1 MDDERKEK
9 FLALLE
15 PVYPRLSRYALA
27 MTHNREDAKDLVG
40 EAILVALERFD
51 SIRSDD
57 GFPGFLYRIVART
70 HKRWHRRERQNVGI
84 EKLQLETIVDP
95 RAMPDAAAEMAIV
108 MAALDKLPAKMK
120 ETILLFDIG
129 DLSLEE
135 IRNIQ
140 GGTLSGVKT
149 RLRRGREMLK
159 QILGID
165 SGENATGKTKQNL
178 LGKNNE
184 TNIILMEAIEHYAL

>member
-1 MDDERKEK
+1 MNDARKER

-40 EAILVALERFD
+40 EAVLIALERFD
-51 SIRSDD
+51 FIRSED

-70 HKRWHRRERQNVGI
+70 HKRWHRRDRRSVGM
-84 EKLQLETIVDP
+84 EDVALETIVDS
-95 RAMPDAAAEMAIV
+95 RAMPDVAAEMAIV

-135 IRNIQ
+135 IRHIQ

-149 RLRRGREMLK
+149 RLRRGRDMLK
-159 QILGID
+159 SILRID
-165 SGENATGKTKQNL
+165 PEENATNNTHKAQ

-184 TNIILMEAIEHYAL
+184 PNIILMEALENYAL

>member
-1 MDDERKEK
+1 MDNERKEK

-40 EAILVALERFD
+40 EAVLVALERFD
-51 SIRSDD
+51 SIRNEE

-70 HKRWHRRERQNVGI
+70 HKRWHYRDRRNVAI
-84 EKLQLETIVDP
+84 EDVQLETIVDS

-140 GGTLSGVKT
+140 GGTLSGVKS
-149 RLRRGREMLK
+149 RLRRGRDMLK
-159 QILGID
+159 QLLGID
-165 SGENATGKTKQNL
+165 SEENESRNTNQNPL
-178 LGKNNE
+178 DGNSEQHL
-184 TNIILMEAIEHYAL
+184 ILMEAIEHYAL

>member
-1 MDDERKEK
+1 MDNARKEK

-40 EAILVALERFD
+40 EAVLIALERFD

-57 GFPGFLYRIVART
+57 GFPGFLYRIVARSYR
-70 HKRWHRRERQNVGI
+70 HSHRRDRRSVAMEDI
-84 EKLQLETIVDP
+84 QLETLVDP
-95 RAMPDAAAEMAIV
+95 RAMPDTAAEMAIV

-135 IRNIQ
+135 IRSIQ
-140 GGTLSGVKT
+140 GGTLSGVKS

-159 QILGID
+159 QLLGINPEED
-165 SGENATGKTKQNL
+165 KNKAIHDQRE
-178 LGKNNE
+178 KNNNS
-184 TNIILMEAIEHYAL
+184 NIILLEAIENYAL

>member
-1 MDDERKEK
+1 MNDERKEK

-40 EAILVALERFD
+40 EAVLVALERFD
-51 SIRSDD
+51 SIRSDS

-70 HKRWHRRERQNVGI
+70 YRHWHRRDRRSVGMEDI
-84 EKLQLETIVDP
+84 QLETLVDP
-95 RAMPDAAAEMAIV
+95 RAMPDVAAEMAII
-108 MAALDKLPAKMK
+108 MTALDKLPTKMK

-135 IRNIQ
+135 IRSIQ
-140 GGTLSGVKT
+140 GGTLSGVKS
-149 RLRRGREMLK
+149 RLRRGRDMLK
-159 QILGID
+159 QLLGVEPE
-165 SGENATGKTKQNL
+165 ENTNSNTKQIL
-178 LGKNNE
+178 LDGNSEKN
-184 TNIILMEAIEHYAL
+184 TILMEAIENYAL

>member
-1 MDDERKEK
+1 MDTERKEK

-57 GFPGFLYRIVART
+57 GFPGFLYRIIART
-70 HKRWHRRERQNVGI
+70 HKRWHRRERRSVGI
-84 EKLQLETIVDP
+84 EEVQLETIVDP

-108 MAALDKLPAKMK
+108 MAALDTLPAKMK

-159 QILGID
+159 SILGID
-165 SGENATGKTKQNL
+165 SEENATGTTNQHQ

>member
-1 MDDERKEK
+1 MDTERKEK

-70 HKRWHRRERQNVGI
+70 HKRWHRRERLNVGI
-84 EKLQLETIVDP
+84 EEVQLETIVDP

-149 RLRRGREMLK
+149 RLRRGRDMLK
-159 QILGID
+159 QLLGID

>member
-1 MDDERKEK
+1 MNDERKER

-51 SIRSDD
+51 SIRSDS

-70 HKRWHRRERQNVGI
+70 HKRWHRRERRNI
-84 EKLQLETIVDP
+84 ELEEISLETIVDP
-95 RAMPDAAAEMAIV
+95 RAMPDVAAEMAIV
-108 MAALDKLPAKMK
+108 MAALDKLPAKMR

-135 IRNIQ
+135 IRKIQ

-149 RLRRGREMLK
+149 RLRRGRDMLK
-159 QILGID
+159 QILGVD
-165 SGENATGKTKQNL
+165 PEEDATSKTHQAQ
-178 LGKNNE
+178 LGKNSE
-184 TNIILMEAIEHYAL
+184 KNIILMEAIENYAL

>member
-1 MDDERKEK
+1 MDNARKER

-40 EAILVALERFD
+40 EAVLIALERFD

-70 HKRWHRRERQNVGI
+70 YRHWHRRERRNVAM
-84 EKLQLETIVDP
+84 EEVQLETIVDP
-95 RAMPDAAAEMAIV
+95 RAMPDTAAEMAVV

-135 IRNIQ
+135 IRSIQ
-140 GGTLSGVKT
+140 GGTLSGVKS
-149 RLRRGREMLK
+149 RLRRGRDMLK
-159 QILGID
+159 QLLGINPEED
-165 SGENATGKTKQNL
+165 KNKANHDQRE
-178 LGKNNE
+178 KNNE
-184 TNIILMEAIEHYAL
+184 PHLILMEAIENYAL

>member
-1 MDDERKEK
+1 MNNERKER

-40 EAILVALERFD
+40 EAVLVALERFD

-70 HKRWHRRERQNVGI
+70 HKRWHYRDRRSVPI
-84 EKLQLETIVDP
+84 EEILLETIVDT
-95 RAMPDAAAEMAIV
+95 RALPDAAAEMAVV

-135 IRNIQ
+135 IRSIQ
-140 GGTLSGVKT
+140 GGTLSGVKS
-149 RLRRGREMLK
+149 RLRRGRDMLK
-159 QILGID
+159 QTLGID
-165 SGENATGKTKQNL
+165 SEERASNTTNQHP

-184 TNIILMEAIEHYAL
+184 TNIILMEAIEYYAL

>member
-1 MDDERKEK
+1 MDTERKEK

-27 MTHNREDAKDLVG
+27 LTHNREDAKDLVG

-70 HKRWHRRERQNVGI
+70 HKRWHRRERRSVGI
-84 EKLQLETIVDP
+84 EEVQLETIVDP

-108 MAALDKLPAKMK
+108 MAALDTLPAKMK

-159 QILGID
+159 SILGID
-165 SGENATGKTKQNL
+165 SEEHTSSTTNQRQ

>member
-1 MDDERKEK
+1 MDTERKEK

-70 HKRWHRRERQNVGI
+70 HKRWHRRERRSVGI
-84 EKLQLETIVDP
+84 EEVQLETIVDP

-108 MAALDKLPAKMK
+108 MAALDTLPAKMK

-159 QILGID
+159 SILGID
-165 SGENATGKTKQNL
+165 SEEHTSSTTNQHQ